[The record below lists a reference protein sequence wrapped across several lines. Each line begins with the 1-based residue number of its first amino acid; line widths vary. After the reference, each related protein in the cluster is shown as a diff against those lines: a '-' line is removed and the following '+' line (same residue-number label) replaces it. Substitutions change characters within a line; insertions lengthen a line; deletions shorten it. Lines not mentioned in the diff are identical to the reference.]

1 MIAHLQTRFGDLPLR
16 RIYEAGC
23 HSRSQLYE
31 WHKGVS
37 LDRMARLPKALDE
50 AVIEN
55 TARIVAYFPHF
66 GGVKGQAFL
75 LYHGMGLIGQKAYD
89 GIKKKVKRVLV

>member
-1 MIAHLQTRFGDLPLR
+1 MIGYLQNRFQDLPLR

-31 WHKGVS
+31 WHKGIS
-37 LDRMARLPKALDE
+37 LDRKARLPKVLDG

-55 TARIVAYFPHF
+55 AARVVAYFPHF
-66 GGVKGQAFL
+66 GGVKGQAFS
-75 LYHGMGLIGQKAYD
+75 AVSRD
-89 GIKKKVKRVLV
+89 GSHRSESL